1 MDTKR
6 LTRDQR
12 KAQTRERLLDA
23 AASVFTLRGYHAASV
38 DEIAEQAGF
47 STGALYSNFAGKE
60 DLFLELFER
69 HVAERVQMLEA
80 AIDSLPSAEARAHS
94 AAENV
99 MEWLRAE
106 PGMFL
111 LFVEFWAYAVRDP
124 ELRPRFAASS
134 GALRDACARL
144 VARGAEDLGLD
155 LPLSADRLGT
165 AIHALGT
172 GIALERVADP
182 DAVDDELFG
191 EVLSLLF
198 AAARPR
204 ASTSSPA

>member
-1 MDTKR
+1 MTAQR
-6 LTRDQR
+6 LTREER
-12 KAQTRERLLDA
+12 KSQTRERLLDA
-23 AASVFTLRGYHAASV
+23 AAAVFATRGYHAASV
-38 DEIAEQAGF
+38 DEIAARAGF

-69 HVAERVQMLEA
+69 HVAERVRMLEA
-80 AIDSLPSAEARAHS
+80 AVDSLPSAEARAHG
-94 AAENV
+94 AAESV
-99 MEWLRAE
+99 MQWLREE

-111 LFVEFWAYAVRDP
+111 LFIEFWAYAVRDP
-124 ELRPRFAASS
+124 ELRPRFAARS
-134 GALRDACARL
+134 GALREACARL
-144 VARGAEDLGLD
+144 LAQGAEDLGLE

-165 AIHALGT
+165 AVHALGT

-191 EVLSLLF
+191 AVLALLF

-204 ASTSSPA
+204 VAPVAS